1 MPHRTTH
8 HDLAEPP
15 ALRRR
20 RRVAHSLAGQ
30 LFAVQVLIVA
40 VVVAG
45 GAVLAYVWTSD
56 RAQQAAERQVV
67 ATARAV
73 ADAPSVAQAV
83 VGPDPTAAL
92 QPYAVRVGKD
102 AGVDFVTIMDIHGVR
117 WTHPDPA
124 EIGKHFL
131 GHIAPALAGRTFTET
146 YTGTLG
152 PSVRAVTPV
161 RDANGRIVALV
172 SVGITIEN
180 LTSRLRGAI
189 TGLVLVALA
198 ALALGGLGTWLAN
211 RRLRRHTHGM
221 GAAEL
226 SHLYE
231 YHQATLHSVREGLV
245 LLDRAGTVVLCND
258 AARELLG
265 LTGPAEGRAFA
276 ELALP
281 EPLRAAVA
289 GPEPVRDQLHLTADR
304 VVVVNTSPIGDGSGL
319 GTVVTFRDHTELQAL
334 SGELDSVRGFA
345 EALSAQAHEAANRLH
360 AVVSLI
366 ETGRHRQAVDFA
378 TAELELAQQLTDRV
392 VGAIDEPVLAALLLG
407 KAAQAA
413 ERGVDLVLTEES
425 RIDDALPAQ
434 LSARDLVTLLG
445 NLIDN
450 AMDAAIEGT
459 ADHDGPPTVT
469 VTARTDAREM
479 LLRVADTGRGIAPD
493 AVDRIFERG
502 WSTKP
507 SGEPGE
513 SGQLVGRG
521 IGLALV
527 AQAARRNGGSVEVGS
542 GRGAVLTVRIP
553 LQRAAENEVAREG
566 VGAR

>member
-1 MPHRTTH
+1 MPARTTT
-8 HDLAEPP
+8 PRP
-15 ALRRR
+15 RRR
-20 RRVAHSLAGQ
+20 HRVARSLAGQ
-30 LFAVQVLIVA
+30 LFAVQVLIVTL
-40 VVVAG
+40 VVAG
-45 GAVLAYVWTSD
+45 CAVLAYVLTSD

-67 ATARAV
+67 ATATTV
-73 ADAPSVAQAV
+73 ADAPTVVQAAQR
-83 VGPDPTAAL
+83 PDPTAVL
-92 QPYAVRVGKD
+92 QPYAQQVTRD
-102 AGVDFVTIMDIHGVR
+102 ADVDFVTIMDTHGVR

-131 GHIAPALAGRTFTET
+131 GHIGPALAGRTFTET

-161 RDANGRIVALV
+161 RDAHGRVVALV
-172 SVGITIEN
+172 SVGITVQQ
-180 LTSRLRGAI
+180 LSGQLRGAI
-189 TGLVLVALA
+189 TALVAVAAA

-245 LLDRAGTVVLCND
+245 LLDRDGTVVLCND
-258 AARELLG
+258 AARDLLA
-265 LTGPAEGRAFA
+265 LEDPAEGRPFA
-276 ELALP
+276 DLDLP

-289 GPEPVRDQLHLTADR
+289 GAEPVRDQLHLTADR
-304 VVVVNTSPIGDGSGL
+304 VVVVNTSPIGDGPDL
-319 GTVVTFRDHTELQAL
+319 GTVVTLRDHTELQAL

-392 VGAIDEPVLAALLLG
+392 VGAVNEPVLAALLLG

-425 RIDDALPAQ
+425 RIDDALPEQ
-434 LSARDLVTLLG
+434 LNARDVVTLLG

-450 AMDAAIEGT
+450 AIDAAIDGAAE
-459 ADHDGPPTVT
+459 HDGPPTVT
-469 VTARTDAREM
+469 VAARTDAREL
-479 LLRVADTGRGIAPD
+479 LLRVADTGRGIEPD
-493 AVDRIFERG
+493 AVERIFERG
-502 WSTKP
+502 WSTKQ
-507 SGEPGE
+507 PGPA
-513 SGQLVGRG
+513 GARG

-527 AQAARRNGGSVEVGS
+527 AQAARRNGGRVEVGR
-542 GRGAVLTVRIP
+542 GRGAVLTVHIP
-553 LQRAAENEVAREG
+553 FQRSP
-566 VGAR
+566 GARDAVDVR